1 MGTHEL
7 PRRRGSLILAVLV
20 ATLVSAGAA
29 RGDRSFI
36 PIPEIITDPNEGNT
50 FGLLGVVLFL
60 DEKDQIRYMLAPDIT
75 YNATKGAFPT
85 FRFLGYPSPQ
95 RRYSVVLGKS
105 TTKDEDYE
113 LEYTDRSFW
122 DGRGFLL
129 SSFLHEKDSTDRFF
143 GFGNDSRQNAI
154 RTPLGRQIGGESNY
168 TGNDTQAQATPG
180 VWILPY
186 ANISYRMRIREFS
199 VEHGQVTGIPSIFE
213 AHPGARNRG
222 INGGVFWAHQV
233 ALTYDSRD
241 STDIPTHGALAFAY
255 TEAADRSLGSS
266 TSFVKFGADWRDFIP
281 LRKQGNPILA
291 LHALANYVSGDR
303 DTPFFELSSLGG
315 HRGLRGF
322 GSDRFV
328 DFNRSMAQAELR
340 TRVYQRH
347 LFGVNFE
354 LELAPF
360 LEAGEVFRHVTD
372 SPVDDPHVVYG
383 LGFRGIVR
391 PQIVGFVDI
400 GRGSEG
406 NAIFTGVDYRF

>member
-143 GFGNDSRQNAI
+143 GFGNDSRENAI

-328 DFNRSMAQAELR
+328 DFNRTMAQAELR

-406 NAIFTGVDYRF
+406 NAIFTGVDYPF